1 VTQALLRSLALAA
14 TTLLPLPAGAQNA
27 DPPTLMVRAPAAP
40 TDARARQER
49 LLRRMEEADYL
60 MRHIC
65 TRCGGVER
73 PGDTAPFE
81 PLARLSP
88 AR

>member
-1 VTQALLRSLALAA
+1 VTHLRRLPLLILALAPLAAAAQDAA
-14 TTLLPLPAGAQNA
+14 TDPAV
-27 DPPTLMVRAPAAP
+27 PVFTVRAP
-40 TDARARQER
+40 TDARSRQER

-73 PGDTAPFE
+73 PGDAAPFE
-81 PLARLSP
+81 PLARLNP
-88 AR
+88 PR